1 VIYFAAGYSVIHA
14 VDAVSGRLLW
24 KYDPKVTGYKMR
36 LAWGSRGMAFWK
48 GEIYA
53 GTQDGFVRGRCRE
66 RQARLGDSKRQA
78 ARHSGTTTWV
88 LVRKPLQSLFSQVAD
103 STSRFWPG
111 GRAAVSGGFAP
122 DLRASV
128 IPLSESA
135 FDAVVRGGS
144 LESRGMPRFADLSEA
159 DLEDLR
165 HYLRSRARES
175 LSTSTE
181 EIK

>member
-111 GRAAVSGGFAP
+111 GR
-122 DLRASV
+122 
-128 IPLSESA
+128 
-135 FDAVVRGGS
+135 
-144 LESRGMPRFADLSEA
+144 EA
-159 DLEDLR
+159 R
-165 HYLRSRARES
+165 CY
-175 LSTSTE
+175 
-181 EIK
+181 